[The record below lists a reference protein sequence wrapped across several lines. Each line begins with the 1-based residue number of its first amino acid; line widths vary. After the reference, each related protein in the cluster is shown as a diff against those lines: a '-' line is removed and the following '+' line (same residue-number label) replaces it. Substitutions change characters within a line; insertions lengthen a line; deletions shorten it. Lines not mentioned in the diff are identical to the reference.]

1 MWSLRGCDQF
11 LSDSRP
17 ALDEVAHPDACDDR
31 YLLDIRN
38 CPGQR
43 VLILG
48 NHDVDRKALRAA
60 GFMT

>member
-1 MWSLRGCDQF
+1 MCSLRGCDQF
-11 LSDSRP
+11 LSDLRL
-17 ALDEVAHPDACDDR
+17 ALGEVAHPDACDAR

-48 NHDVDRKALRAA
+48 NHDVDREALRAA
-60 GFMT
+60 GFTT